1 MENQITV
8 LGITT
13 KNFDICPGAVEAFTA
28 INNYVEDMSATD
40 KGYVSSALSEMD
52 TLLALEKAVVAR
64 GTVSE
69 EELSAAFGFSNSV
82 LYFVGLA
89 ARHLLDSMQFLSSFS
104 FMEMHLTQIMHPTDS
119 INPLVNK
126 EEEKTMKI
134 KDGHTDVASAL
145 RQCRQIM
152 EEVSDIQQAL
162 PSDME
167 ASLPSWWTN
176 KLAVSAAYLNSLRD
190 YIVYSESSEE
200 LTLSYDDGIEE
211 CEVEIKL
218 DAS

>member
-1 MENQITV
+1 
-8 LGITT
+8 
-13 KNFDICPGAVEAFTA
+13 
-28 INNYVEDMSATD
+28 
-40 KGYVSSALSEMD
+40 
-52 TLLALEKAVVAR
+52 
-64 GTVSE
+64 
-69 EELSAAFGFSNSV
+69 
-82 LYFVGLA
+82 
-89 ARHLLDSMQFLSSFS
+89 
-104 FMEMHLTQIMHPTDS
+104 
-119 INPLVNK
+119 
-126 EEEKTMKI
+126 MKI

-200 LTLSYDDGIEE
+200 LTLSYDDGMEE